1 MIHDLRKKTKGINIH
16 KSCLLS
22 PKSERGFTLIE
33 LLIVI
38 AIIGILT
45 TLLMVNFIGI
55 RQRAR
60 DAERK
65 SDLRQIQAALEL
77 YHADTGTYPSTLPV
91 CGSTFSSNG
100 VTYMQKI
107 PCDPLNSGDFRYTYT
122 YNGST
127 YNLKSCLENVNDS
140 QKDTTDDTAYCASGS
155 TTDWSY
161 TVTNP

>member
-1 MIHDLRKKTKGINIH
+1 MQKLH
-16 KSCLLS
+16 KITEKQRAKVPNLS
-22 PKSERGFTLIE
+22 SGFTLIE

-77 YHADTGTYPSTLPV
+77 YRADTSDYPSSPLPA
-91 CGSTFSSNG
+91 CGTSFANNG
-100 VTYMQKI
+100 VTYMQKL
-107 PCDPLNSGDFRYTYT
+107 PCDPINSGDFKYTYT
-122 YNGST
+122 ST
-127 YNLKSCLENVNDS
+127 GTTYVIYACLENVNDL
-140 QKDTTDDTAYCASGS
+140 QKDAANNATYCAGG